1 MFRLLIPRRFPTVR
15 FYSIMQEPPIK
26 KTKLDLMQLFLKEK
40 PQIPKKPLVWVD
52 CEMTGLDVFGDDNI
66 IEICCIIT
74 NEDLDI
80 VDENG

>member
-40 PQIPKKPLVWVD
+40 
-52 CEMTGLDVFGDDNI
+52 T
-66 IEICCIIT
+66 T
-74 NEDLDI
+74 NTEKAI
-80 VDENG
+80 GMG